1 MKAFSHLKIEGF
13 SDCHVQGIAIDKKR
27 EYMYFSFTTSLVKT
41 DLSGNIVGSVKGIAG
56 HLGCLS
62 YNSADGRVYGSL
74 EYKNDSIGRGI
85 LKTENSD
92 ISFDDRFYIAVFDAE
107 KITRTDMDAEKDG
120 IMTAVF
126 LKDATDDYNAE
137 GHRYGCSGIDGI
149 TFAPAPGEK
158 DGNFIYVAY
167 GIYGDPKRRDN
178 DHQVLLRYCPEA
190 LKKYER
196 PLNQLSLHNCG
207 PERPLG
213 KYFALT
219 GNTTYGIQNLE
230 YDRDNNCLFA
240 AVYEGKKLW
249 YPNYSM
255 YALDISAPSVNKK
268 LKGLSESGEVLSLK
282 KLPFFSRIGKIS
294 GCNFPYGSTGMIS
307 LGGGS
312 FLFSEDF
319 RNENGHGTD
328 VYSYK
333 LYPEKGFVKE
343 EILL

>member
-1 MKAFSHLKIEGF
+1 MKAFSHLKIGGF

-41 DLSGNIVGSVKGIAG
+41 DLQGNIVGSVNGIVG
-56 HLGCLS
+56 HLGCLA
-62 YNSADGRVYGSL
+62 YNSEDGRVYGSL
-74 EYKNDSIGRGI
+74 EYKNDSIGKGI
-85 LKTENSD
+85 LKAENSD
-92 ISFDDRFYIAVFDAE
+92 ASFDDRFYIACFDAE

-126 LKDATDDYNAE
+126 LKDATDDYNAD

-149 TFAPAPGEK
+149 TLAPAPGEK
-158 DGNFIYVAY
+158 EGNFIYVAY
-167 GIYGDPKRRDN
+167 GIYGDTKRKDN
-178 DHQVLLRYCPEA
+178 DHQVLLRYSPEE
-190 LKKYER
+190 LRQFEK
-196 PLNQLSLHNCG
+196 PLNQHSLHTSG
-207 PERPLG
+207 PEKSLN
-213 KYFALT
+213 KYFILT

-240 AVYEGKKLW
+240 AVYKGKKLL

-255 YALDISAPSVNKK
+255 FAFDVSKSSVNMK

-282 KLPFFSRIGKIS
+282 RLPFFKHRGKIS

-307 LGGGS
+307 LGNGS

-319 RNENGHGTD
+319 RNENGYGTD

-333 LYPEKGFVKE
+333 LYSEKGFVKE